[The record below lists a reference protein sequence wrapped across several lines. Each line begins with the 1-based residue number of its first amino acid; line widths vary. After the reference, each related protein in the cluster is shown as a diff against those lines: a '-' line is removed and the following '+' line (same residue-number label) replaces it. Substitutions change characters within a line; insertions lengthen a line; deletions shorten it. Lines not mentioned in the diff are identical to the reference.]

1 MESYNLLK
9 ITLRRK
15 ERNITYF
22 LKHDPQRGGKTHIFD
37 ENRCSCDDLEHDE
50 WKFIQ
55 QGIKLSLVSCENCMK
70 KLASIVEKE
79 MREILDGL

>member
-50 WKFIQ
+50 WKFIR
-55 QGIKLSLVSCENCMK
+55 QGIKISLVSCKNCMK

-79 MREILDGL
+79 MRQVLDGL